1 MYFGY
6 YRWYRLSLLLI
17 FVNTGC
23 FQGDAKF
30 FYDEKKYLNYTAL
43 KYLKGFANKIKKN
56 SSITFL
62 LEIGIILKL
71 KRYYNQL
78 SPSGYFG
85 QLKNVEGGGELAW
98 YRDLQIW
105 IRYKI
110 MPPIFYDR
118 NSEILCSIGILG
130 NLMKYNFFL
139 SCIQDG
145 PRSSSDIWII
155 RRVG

>member
-1 MYFGY
+1 MKLKRIICCPLPYRLPSGSIANLTARAKPEFSKYDRFGLYFGY

-17 FVNTGC
+17 FVNTGY

-56 SSITFL
+56 SSIPFL

-85 QLKNVEGGGELAW
+85 QLKNVEGE
-98 YRDLQIW
+98 
-105 IRYKI
+105 
-110 MPPIFYDR
+110 
-118 NSEILCSIGILG
+118 G
-130 NLMKYNFFL
+130 N
-139 SCIQDG
+139 
-145 PRSSSDIWII
+145 
-155 RRVG
+155 